1 MTAESEID
9 PSGPLRVRVS
19 SHLSAT
25 VQESKVVMPTVN
37 YGLRL
42 CRRTRGRPGSAV
54 ASWLRCEDEGAAAVR
69 PPSSVVCTVCVVLA
83 HALLPDFIRSVLTP
97 WSPFPAALAHLHSAD
112 RGRPA
117 SRPGKTLSSSRH
129 RVRGRVPCI
138 TGTNHG
144 CANHCAPRRDGS
156 MS

>member
-112 RGRPA
+112 RGQRQGL
-117 SRPGKTLSSSRH
+117 GKRFPPRATVLEVVSPVSQ
-129 RVRGRVPCI
+129 GQI
-138 TGTNHG
+138 TGAQIIVHL
-144 CANHCAPRRDGS
+144 AEMVA
-156 MS
+156 